1 MKSFVLTPKAEEDFD
16 AIDDYVAERF
26 GNAVA
31 ERVTEKL
38 FETFE
43 LLAEQP
49 GIGTARPQWTAEEV
63 LFWPVPGTPSLI
75 IYSDREPLQI
85 LRIWNG
91 RQDPREIEGGLSE

>member
-16 AIDDYVAERF
+16 AIDDY
-26 GNAVA
+26 
-31 ERVTEKL
+31 
-38 FETFE
+38 
-43 LLAEQP
+43 LA
-49 GIGTARPQWTAEEV
+49 
-63 LFWPVPGTPSLI
+63 LI

>member
-1 MKSFVLTPKAEEDFD
+1 MKSFVLTRKAEEDLD

-31 ERVTEKL
+31 ERVTERL

-49 GIGTARPQWTAEEV
+49 AIGTARPQWTSAEV
-63 LFWPVPGTPSLI
+63 LFWPVPGTPSLV
-75 IYSDREPLQI
+75 IYRDTAPLEV

-91 RQDPREIEGGLSE
+91 RQDPREIEGSLG

>member
-1 MKSFVLTPKAEEDFD
+1 MKSFVLTPKAEEDLG

-26 GNAVA
+26 GDAVA
-31 ERVTEKL
+31 ERVTERL
-38 FETFE
+38 FESFQ

-49 GIGTARPQWTAEEV
+49 EIGAPRPQWTSEEA

-75 IYSDREPLQI
+75 IYRDGKPLVV

-91 RQDPREIEGGLSE
+91 RQDPQEIEGSLSE